1 MVCCYSEEEAVKAK
15 QLSIPDRLSSEQKRF
30 FFIIVIWIQLM
41 FLVAFLFI
49 NDKFTDYEV
58 VSARVCENAVSL
70 QCPRGNFEC
79 ASMFPPPTGSRCSV
93 LMRGLW
99 EEKSYYHQ
107 HINASDAGR
116 VFWRW
121 HRHTVRVFGVKDTVC
136 NSLGF

>member
-1 MVCCYSEEEAVKAK
+1 MVCRYCEEEAVKAK
-15 QLSIPDRLSSEQKRF
+15 QFSIPDRLSSEEKRIFFIVVIGIQCMLFVAF
-30 FFIIVIWIQLM
+30 FFIY
-41 FLVAFLFI
+41 
-49 NDKFTDYEV
+49 DKYTNYEV
-58 VSARVCENAVSL
+58 VSAGVCENAVSL

-79 ASMFPPPTGSRCSV
+79 ASMFPPQSPL
-93 LMRGLW
+93 LMAGLW